1 MIIVINKY
9 VEIWKSW
16 KLLMDK
22 IKLRGWKKTR
32 LTWKMDD
39 MYEEAIVEF
48 FQYYLLQIKIL
59 TFPGSSPLIWDLEN
73 LY

>member
-1 MIIVINKY
+1 
-9 VEIWKSW
+9 
-16 KLLMDK
+16 
-22 IKLRGWKKTR
+22 
-32 LTWKMDD
+32 MDD

>member
-1 MIIVINKY
+1 
-9 VEIWKSW
+9 
-16 KLLMDK
+16 
-22 IKLRGWKKTR
+22 
-32 LTWKMDD
+32 MDD

-48 FQYYLLQIKIL
+48 FQHYLLQIKIL